1 MPHCI
6 IEHAAALDGRSLVRQ
21 VFAGAMDS
29 ALFEPDGSDIKV
41 RAQAYDAY
49 CVGADSAEFIH
60 VTLRLLAG
68 RTDEQKQAFAQAV
81 LAQLQ
86 VLPLTHCSVTI
97 EVQDIERRS
106 YLKWLA

>member
-6 IEHAAALDGRSLVRQ
+6 IEHAAGLDGRSLVRQ
-21 VFAGAMDS
+21 VFDGAMKA

-41 RAQAYDAY
+41 RAQAYEAY
-49 CVGADSAEFIH
+49 CVGAAATDFVH

-68 RTDEQKQAFAQAV
+68 RTAGQKEALAQAV
-81 LAQLQ
+81 LTQLQ
-86 VLPLTHCSVTI
+86 ALPLEHCSVTI
-97 EVQDIERRS
+97 EVQDIEPGS